1 MEEPDILKEVQTTL
15 NITFILISKILFPV
29 VVLQSSVY
37 LNFLLNDYFLLF
49 FNSDHLENSFDEVL
63 RSLIV

>member
-1 MEEPDILKEVQTTL
+1 MEEPDILKEAQIILSTTF
-15 NITFILISKILFPV
+15 NFKIYFSCFFSQSLIC
-29 VVLQSSVY
+29 

-63 RSLIV
+63 RGLIV